1 LEDLEVL
8 DVGVFRV
15 HVELDAAHGNVQVD
29 AVKHLTQSSTVW
41 PSASMPATFVGKG
54 GESMSDDSPCA
65 ALFDLRDVEL
75 EQAVEP
81 SNEFLSVYSV
91 ASAPVHLQN

>member
-1 LEDLEVL
+1 
-8 DVGVFRV
+8 
-15 HVELDAAHGNVQVD
+15 
-29 AVKHLTQSSTVW
+29 
-41 PSASMPATFVGKG
+41 
-54 GESMSDDSPCA
+54 MSDDSPCA